1 MFSDS
6 RAIVGAHTI
15 EIVLVKQGENIMR
28 RHFFAAGLAGGA
40 LALAISF
47 GGAATA
53 SAAAPQ
59 AAREAQAQPPT
70 PTPSQPGAPKARGQ
84 GHGKSSL
91 ISAAASVTGLT
102 ADQVVT
108 ELRSGKSLA
117 QIAQGKGKTADEI
130 IKAARAEYQSALSQS
145 VTSGRL
151 TQAQAD
157 ARLAE
162 FDQSAPQIVNDTT
175 LGQRAGRGCARD
187 GATGTSGVSRRGRA
201 ARGDI

>member
-1 MFSDS
+1 M
-6 RAIVGAHTI
+6 
-15 EIVLVKQGENIMR
+15 K
-28 RHFFAAGLAGGA
+28 RHFLTAGLAGGA

-59 AAREAQAQPPT
+59 AVREAQAQPPT
-70 PTPSQPGAPKARGQ
+70 PTPSQPATPKLRGR
-84 GHGKSSL
+84 GHDKSSL
-91 ISAAASVTGLT
+91 ISATASVTGLT
-102 ADQVVT
+102 ADQVLA

-117 QIAQGKGKTADEI
+117 QIAQGKGKTADDI
-130 IKAARAEYQSALSQS
+130 IKAARAEYQTALSQS
-145 VTSGRL
+145 VTSGRI

-175 LGQRAGRGCARD
+175 LGQRTGRGCARD
-187 GATGTSGVSRRGRA
+187 GAAGTSGVSRRIRGARA
-201 ARGDI
+201 DI